1 MALLK
6 ITALANI
13 TIIDPFP
20 LEGVGETTIQLLSGQ
35 YKEYSVLD
43 EQANRL
49 IPLLNRARAQSKLT
63 YIVEYANQ
71 GVALTVEDEGI
82 LVSSNCR
89 ILNLVGGDVTAIAEG
104 LDKVTIY
111 HPMPPLSPFLGS
123 GLGAFQFPIPTI
135 GYVSTPEGG
144 EGSPYR
150 ANGWDNRSNN
160 RRIVNSTQVA
170 AFKTGQGITH
180 TSVRVTSLQL
190 GTITASL
197 FSALGIAET
206 VMLTLNPL
214 GGDQVAFSVHS
225 WLVIRVSDTRII
237 GSTVEGRVT
246 LYADIPAKLSEV
258 SNGQGGYFNLTCAH
272 SAANSQAD
280 FGSAFWDAGEIP
292 QGSEIPLVEVV
303 VPSLIH
309 ISGIRYYD
317 VGSSFRV
324 RDSNVSGVTNIVNS
338 SIDAGGNIL
347 NVDAADFGAAIGAV
361 PFFASVITG
370 LTYSLTQSPRRTD
383 RAMYEQVLSVGP
395 VDVMSSDARVRTTWA
410 NPIGDRAGSPKTS
423 VAGKYQICT
432 PDGSTTSYETF
443 ERETFRL
450 QNENVSVFTTDA
462 TNYQRWVGVGAGTD
476 LRNWNAQ
483 QSIDIGSV
491 GCRDAL
497 QFYMGR
503 LIYPYINFM
512 LGYSFVD
519 FDYSVAVGSRDFI
532 RAFYVGDLNNHKKF
546 TVTCEVQGIT
556 ASDVAIGAGSDDSK
570 PVRFD
575 LLFPGPRKAP
585 LNGANSTLFPGSEW
599 LHGGKPFNAATFTG
613 AAGDGILES
622 ATLSGNLLTLTLITG
637 TMSSVYTQGI
647 VICRVRFKDTVT
659 GSLGQMSVVGV

>member
-20 LEGVGETTIQLLSGQ
+20 LEGVGETTIQLTPGQ

-43 EQANRL
+43 EQASRL
-49 IPLLNRARAQSKLT
+49 IPLLDRARTQSKLT
-63 YIVEYANQ
+63 YIVEYSNR
-71 GVALTVEDEGI
+71 GVALAVEDEGV
-82 LVSSNCR
+82 LVSATCR
-89 ILNLVGGDVTAIAEG
+89 TLNLVGGDVTAVAEG
-104 LDKVTIY
+104 IDRVTIY
-111 HPMPPLSPFLGS
+111 HPMPPMSPFLGF
-123 GLGAFQFPIPTI
+123 GLGAFQFPVPTL

-144 EGSPYR
+144 EGFPYR
-150 ANGWDNRSNN
+150 TKGWDNRSSN
-160 RRIVNSTQVA
+160 RRIVTSTQVA
-170 AFKTGQGITH
+170 EFKTGQGITH
-180 TSVRVTSLQL
+180 TSARVTSLQL

-197 FSALGIAET
+197 FAAIGVAET
-206 VMLTLNPL
+206 VTLALNPV
-214 GGDQVAFSVHS
+214 GGDQVVSSVHG
-225 WLVIRVSDTRII
+225 WLVIRVTDTRVI

-246 LYADIPAKLSEV
+246 LYADIPAKLLEV
-258 SNGQGGYFNLTCAH
+258 SNAQGGYFNLTCSH
-272 SAANSQAD
+272 SAAPGQAD
-280 FGSAFWDAGEIP
+280 FGEAFWDPGAIP
-292 QGSEIPLVEVV
+292 QGSEIPVVEVV
-303 VPSLIH
+303 NASVVH

-317 VGSSFRV
+317 TGSSFRV
-324 RDSNVSGVTNIVNS
+324 RDSSVSGVTDIVNS
-338 SIDAGGNIL
+338 SIASSGSVL
-347 NVDAADFGAAIGAV
+347 NVDAVDFGASVGAV
-361 PFFASVITG
+361 PFFASEITG
-370 LTYSLTQSPRRTD
+370 LTYSPTQSPRRTD
-383 RAMYEQVLSVGP
+383 RAMYEQVISVGA
-395 VDVMSSDARVRTTWA
+395 VDVMSADARVRTTWS
-410 NPIGDRAGSPKTS
+410 NPTGDRAGSPKTS
-423 VAGKYQICT
+423 VAGKYQVFT
-432 PDGSTTSYETF
+432 PNGSTMSYETF

-450 QNENVSVFTTDA
+450 QNESVSVLTTDA
-462 TNYQRWVGVGAGTD
+462 TNYQRWVGVGSGTD

-497 QFYMGR
+497 QYYMGR
-503 LIYPYINFM
+503 LVYPRINFTI
-512 LGYSFVD
+512 GYSFVD
-519 FDYSVAVGSRDFI
+519 FDYSVAAGSRDFI

-575 LLFPGPRKAP
+575 LLFPGPRKVP

-613 AAGDGILES
+613 ADGDGILEN
-622 ATLSGNLLTLTLITG
+622 AMLSGNSLTLTLITG

-659 GSLGQMSVVGV
+659 GSLGQMAVVGI